1 MPRPEKKTK
10 GSESLRQEIT
20 VAAKELFVRKGYANV
35 SMRKIAE
42 KTGYSPT
49 AIYLHFRDKG
59 DLLHQICEQA
69 FADLAR
75 NIRAIQNLSDGPLEK
90 LRSGMR
96 EYIHFGLKHPSEYE
110 LVFITPLKENTKGE
124 FASSNGKAAFE
135 TMTGV
140 VGECVAA
147 KLLKSDDVELI
158 SQTLWAGIHGVTA
171 LLISHKGFPFV
182 DRGKLIDNTIDTL
195 IAGIKA

>member
-1 MPRPEKKTK
+1 MTKAAKKSK
-10 GSESLRQEIT
+10 GPESLRQEIT
-20 VAAKELFVRKGYANV
+20 SAARDLFVREGYANV
-35 SMRKIAE
+35 SMRKIAN

-59 DLLHQICEQA
+59 DLLHQICEQT

-75 NIRAIQNLSDGPLEK
+75 NIMAIHVLSDGPLEK

-96 EYIHFGLKHPSEYE
+96 EYVHFGLKHQSEYE
-110 LVFITPLKENTKGE
+110 LVFITPLREDVKGE
-124 FASSNGKAAFE
+124 YASSNGKIAFD
-135 TMTGV
+135 TMTSV
-140 VGECVAA
+140 VSECVSAN
-147 KLLKSDDVELI
+147 LLKSNDVTLI

-171 LLISHKGFPFV
+171 LLISHKDFPFV
-182 DRGKLIDNTIDTL
+182 DRAELIDSTIDTL